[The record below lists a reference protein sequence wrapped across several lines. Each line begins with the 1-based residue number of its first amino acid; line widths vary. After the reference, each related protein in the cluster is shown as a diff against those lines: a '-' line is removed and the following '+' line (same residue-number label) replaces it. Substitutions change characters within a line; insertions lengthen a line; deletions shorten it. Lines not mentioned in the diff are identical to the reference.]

1 MAYLTIAGMRLY
13 YEEAGTPDGP
23 PLVLLHGFNGSG
35 AFWTEQLA
43 AFGARYRLL
52 IPDWRGHGRTDN
64 PGGRAAMNHRQFA
77 RDIIALCRTLG
88 LGRAAF
94 CGESAGAMLL
104 LTLALEAPALAR
116 ACILAGATYFYGDDL
131 RTWWSQQT
139 PDTVVGTA
147 EQVQA
152 LQATHTALG
161 PDHWRSVV
169 AAWIGLGPHAHGED
183 FPEAE
188 ELRAI
193 RTPVLIVHGDR
204 DRFFPVAVPVGL
216 YELLPDAELCVL
228 PHTGHSP
235 PTQRPDW
242 FNAIALDFLARRYAD
257 GGNGECTRSG

>member
-1 MAYLTIAGMRLY
+1 MAYLTIGGKRLY
-13 YEEAGTPDGP
+13 YEEAGIPDGP

-35 AFWTEQLA
+35 AFWIGQLA

-94 CGESAGAMLL
+94 CGESSGAMLL

-139 PDTVVGTA
+139 PDTVVSTA

-152 LQATHTALG
+152 LQATHTALVQLSTN
-161 PDHWRSVV
+161 H
-169 AAWIGLGPHAHGED
+169 
-183 FPEAE
+183 
-188 ELRAI
+188 
-193 RTPVLIVHGDR
+193 DR
-204 DRFFPVAVPVGL
+204 V
-216 YELLPDAELCVL
+216 
-228 PHTGHSP
+228 
-235 PTQRPDW
+235 
-242 FNAIALDFLARRYAD
+242 
-257 GGNGECTRSG
+257 